1 MRQPSDISHPHSY
14 CLGKGQQILWNE
26 RVTNAIAYL
35 TAMEQRKVGAKPV
48 PCYHQLPPLRF
59 GNRWYHH
66 LVANQTPQTAARHLL
81 PCTSTASPAAITF
94 SALAALHGH
103 NTVCGEALS
112 TPSSQT
118 SYPWRFGT
126 NKR

>member
-35 TAMEQRKVGAKPV
+35 TAMEQRKVEF
-48 PCYHQLPPLRF
+48 LRF

-94 SALAALHGH
+94 SALAALHGP

-126 NKR
+126 NKH